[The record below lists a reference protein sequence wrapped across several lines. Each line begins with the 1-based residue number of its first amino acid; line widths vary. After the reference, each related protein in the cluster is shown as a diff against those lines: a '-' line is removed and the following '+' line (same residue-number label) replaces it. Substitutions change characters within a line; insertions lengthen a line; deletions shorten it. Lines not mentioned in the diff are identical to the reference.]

1 MASSAVYNN
10 VYNHY
15 MTSYAPKG
23 MTRYD
28 THKKSELRSI
38 YNRIVK
44 LNKESPLFF
53 MDTSKTAQAYAI
65 DMKENA
71 RELRNTISSVSDSAE
86 NGLLN
91 KKAVTS
97 SNEDVITAKYIGA
110 GSDSDSI
117 PSFEIEV
124 LSLAGSQVNVGN
136 YLPAGGKGLKTDT
149 YSFDIHTGN
158 MEYEFQF
165 NVNADDTN
173 RTLQDKLARLINK
186 AGIGLEASVD
196 EDTEGNTALYIR
208 SAATG
213 LANESSYIFNISD
226 AHTTK
231 HTGAVDYFGIN
242 SVEQAAQNARFLL
255 NGEERSAY
263 SNNFTIDKTF
273 EVTLHGISQKGSPST
288 VGLKT
293 DVDSF
298 TENISHLIR
307 GYNDF
312 LQKAME
318 YTDSQPRSVRLISE
332 MSGIT
337 SIYKNELDSIGLKM
351 QEDGTISMD
360 KGLLQQTAQENDAL
374 NRFQPV
380 KNLTNMLIRKTND
393 ISINPMD
400 YVEHKIVAYKNPGKS
415 YPNPYMPSMYSGMMF
430 NSYC

>member
-38 YNRIVK
+38 YNQIVK

-71 RELRNTISSVSDSAE
+71 RELRNIISSVSDSAE

-110 GSDSDSI
+110 GSDSDNI

-124 LSLAGSQVNVGN
+124 LSLAGPQVNAGN
-136 YLPAGGKGLKTDT
+136 YLPAGGKGLKPDT

-196 EDTEGNTALYIR
+196 EDAEGNTALHIR
-208 SAATG
+208 SSATG
-213 LANESSYIFNISD
+213 LANESTYIFNISD

-273 EVTLHGISQKGSPST
+273 EVTLNGVSRKGSPAT

-318 YTDSQPRSVRLISE
+318 YTNSQPRSVRLISE

-337 SIYKNELDSIGLKM
+337 SIYKNELDSIGLNM
-351 QEDGTISMD
+351 QEDGTVAMD

-415 YPNPYMPSMYSGMMF
+415 HPNPYMPSMYSGMMF